1 MAEMVEQLVETW
13 HINNRVN
20 LKILDTID
28 ADALAMTL
36 SPRGGGTPG
45 KLFRHLV
52 DSRRRWL
59 EAIKKA
65 LAEDIPVI
73 PLEEA
78 HNKKLLKSGLIA
90 TADAFEQ
97 IIRESMANGGD
108 VKRFKHGIVT
118 MVAYLIAHDAHHRG
132 NIFLTLKHCGYK
144 LDNALKYGIWEWNKI

>member
-1 MAEMVEQLVETW
+1 MVEQLVETW

-20 LKILDTID
+20 LILLENLD
-28 ADALAMTL
+28 AEALQMTL
-36 SPRGGGTPG
+36 SKRGGGTPG
-45 KLFRHLV
+45 KLLRHLV

-59 EAIKKA
+59 EAIEKA
-65 LAEDIPVI
+65 FAKDIPAI

-90 TADAFEQ
+90 TAAAIEQ
-97 IIRESMANGGD
+97 IIRESMANGGE

-144 LDNALKYGIWEWNKI
+144 LSNALKYGIWDWNKI